1 MSFPCTE
8 IEELN
13 ALWVKHKVMVRV
25 DRNTLLSNKAYYPL
39 VEFQISGENFSLFVD
54 DEFSDFRKNYPLLN
68 FCLVLRELD
77 GYKYTSE
84 YEVWCQERSFDSSDE
99 TIKEAFKNLKYVTN
113 EVEKILGKIDPIISD
128 WDFEM
133 NTGAAQALRR
143 SK

>member
-1 MSFPCTE
+1 MSFPCPE
-8 IEELN
+8 IEELS

-84 YEVWCQERSFDSSDE
+84 YEVWCQERFFDSSDE
-99 TIKEAFKNLKYVTN
+99 TIKEAFKKLK
-113 EVEKILGKIDPIISD
+113 
-128 WDFEM
+128 
-133 NTGAAQALRR
+133 
-143 SK
+143 

>member
-1 MSFPCTE
+1 MSFPCPE
-8 IEELN
+8 IEELS

-84 YEVWCQERSFDSSDE
+84 YEVWCQERFFDSSDE